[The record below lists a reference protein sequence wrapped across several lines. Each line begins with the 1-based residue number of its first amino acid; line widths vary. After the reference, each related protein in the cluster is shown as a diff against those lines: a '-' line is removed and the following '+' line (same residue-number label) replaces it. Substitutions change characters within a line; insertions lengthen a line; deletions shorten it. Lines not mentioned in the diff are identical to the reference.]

1 MMKLLVLYPKPFR
14 FSNEQ
19 SLTLSLSLLAGFTR
33 ASLFPR
39 QGEVACATASAC
51 VTFEEAA
58 DACSDN
64 ACFCPT
70 AIAVGPACA
79 NCFGPY
85 NASFS
90 SEILSIVSECSQ
102 VGASTSTSSAAAAVT
117 ATTDPC
123 LASNAACQTLYAAAE
138 TCADDACVCPTVW
151 VYAPACAACYKTYNA
166 TVSSDLVQALS
177 TCAEEGYTSVGA
189 GGATLTSQSSGQT
202 IALTTQTTG
211 AQTTSTG
218 GGAVVTVK
226 VTASGTASGV
236 STATGKS
243 SGSSREIVGLGILIM
258 VFLGSAVTLFY

>member
-1 MMKLLVLYPKPFR
+1 
-14 FSNEQ
+14 
-19 SLTLSLSLLAGFTR
+19 LTLGISLLAGFTR

-39 QGEVACATASAC
+39 QGEAACATASAC

-58 DACSDN
+58 DGCSDN

-102 VGASTSTSSAAAAVT
+102 VGTGTSTPAGGAAT
-117 ATTDPC
+117 PTTDPC
-123 LASNAACQTLYAAAE
+123 LVSNTACQTLYAAASS
-138 TCADDACVCPTVW
+138 CADDACVCPTAW
-151 VYAPACAACYKTYNA
+151 MYASACAACYKTVNA

-177 TCAEEGYTSVGA
+177 TCAEEGYTSPGA
-189 GGATLTSQSSGQT
+189 GGASLTSKSSGGQTSLALTTRTSQS
-202 IALTTQTTG
+202 TG
-211 AQTTSTG
+211 SQTTSG

-226 VTASGTASGV
+226 TTASGTTSGV

-243 SGSSREIVGLGILIM
+243 SGSSREVVGLGILFM
-258 VFLGSAVTLFY
+258 VFLGSAVTLF